1 MKFLKSKKEKKHYEI
16 SKIHE
21 INGEIHE
28 IREIHGVREIHRIR
42 EIQEIGNIFEIRKI
56 HWNPSKN
63 QVDSQFMNFKSK
75 ESIKMKSNLV
85 KDTFLQKCVVT

>member
-1 MKFLKSKKEKKHYEI
+1 MKFLKSKKEKKKYEI
-16 SKIHE
+16 CK